1 MKAVITVMGKDTPG
15 IVAKVSAKC
24 FEYGGNILDVT
35 QTLLQ
40 EYFAMIMLV
49 DITSL
54 KVPFVEFIESLEK
67 MGDDSGLKITTMHED
82 LFNSMHKI

>member
-15 IVAKVSAKC
+15 IVAKVSGKC
-24 FEYGGNILDVT
+24 FEFGGNILDVT

-49 DITSL
+49 DITGINI
-54 KVPFVEFIESLEK
+54 PFVDFVDALEK
-67 MGDDSGLKITTMHED
+67 LGDESGLKITAMHED
-82 LFNSMHKI
+82 LFNSMHRI